1 MKKILSIIIIST
13 ILLTSC
19 TKEEVIEKKYFQ
31 THTVWE
37 WFISSKDSILST
49 VVGMNVSDLSFK
61 VPGRIKEIYVN
72 KWDKIKA
79 GQVLAILSN
88 EEWSIHYA
96 WAQAILGELRNMWI
110 DTSNMLND
118 TANIKS
124 AIEKVYDGKINLIE
138 NNYKK
143 SSINIE
149 TAKKDL
155 ELSQSNYKYTN
166 QMYTDTSMSNEQKI
180 KQAENALNM
189 AKNNLEN
196 STKLLQNDKINIQ
209 INAVSSLTNAYI
221 IARNARDYIDTIIW
235 VTEANKNKNDA
246 YEVYLWAKKSST
258 KNKAENS
265 FIEFSNSYDE
275 TYKLYANNVVWKSE
289 IEKDTLLTVLN
300 KALSTLESLRIN
312 LHDTKDVL
320 DNSIE
325 SYNLSWNTITNMQN
339 QVSNMLWDLELAILS
354 PSWAWIKWAIES
366 INSFDKNYDLKIKQ
380 LEDAVTI
387 SNEDLNMAKTG
398 KSISASDISKNLENL
413 KTAINIKQD
422 SLDIAKIWAEEAIK
436 NIELTKLEKVSKL
449 AEIDANLSQIKSK
462 LSEVWSKK
470 SEIQMNANL
479 AINSIESGI
488 IKAPFD
494 WIIIDKY
501 FSIGE
506 VIGAGIPIIKVSSTD
521 WKYIKTYIDNV
532 NYWLANSNIV
542 NLKNEKIDNT
552 FSWTITKIDNTLDIN
567 SKKNYIEILINDD
580 KTNIWD
586 RLTLLLW
593 KENKEKQII
602 IPINSVITK
611 YSQAWVYVIE
621 NKKAIFK
628 MINIIDSD
636 SSFVAISWLKAW
648 DKIITEW
655 KDNILDWEEVE

>member
-31 THTVWE
+31 THTVGE
-37 WFISSKDSILST
+37 GFISSKDSILST

-72 KWDKIKA
+72 KGDKIKA

-88 EEWSIHYA
+88 EEGSIHYA
-96 WAQAILGELRNMWI
+96 GAQAILGELRNMGI

-221 IARNARDYIDTIIW
+221 IARNARDYIDTIIG

-246 YEVYLWAKKSST
+246 YEVYLGAKKSST

-275 TYKLYANNVVWKSE
+275 TYKLYANNVVGKSE

-325 SYNLSWNTITNMQN
+325 SYNLSGNTITNMQN
-339 QVSNMLWDLELAILS
+339 QVSNMLGDLELAILS
-354 PSWAWIKWAIES
+354 PSGAGIKGAIES

-422 SLDIAKIWAEEAIK
+422 SLDIAKIGAEEAIK

-462 LSEVWSKK
+462 LSEVGSKK

-494 WIIIDKY
+494 GIIIDKY

-521 WKYIKTYIDNV
+521 GKYIKTYIDNV
-532 NYWLANSNIV
+532 NYGLANSNIV

-552 FSWTITKIDNTLDIN
+552 FSGTITKIDNTLDIN

-580 KTNIWD
+580 KTNIGD
-586 RLTLLLW
+586 RLTLLLG

-611 YSQAWVYVIE
+611 YSQAGVYVIE

-636 SSFVAISWLKAW
+636 SSFVAISGLKAG
-648 DKIITEW
+648 DKIITEG
-655 KDNILDWEEVE
+655 KDNILDGEEVE